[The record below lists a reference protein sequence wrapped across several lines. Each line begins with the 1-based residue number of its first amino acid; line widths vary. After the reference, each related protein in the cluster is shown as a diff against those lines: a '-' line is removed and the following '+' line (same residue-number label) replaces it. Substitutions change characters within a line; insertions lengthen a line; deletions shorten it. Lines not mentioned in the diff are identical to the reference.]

1 LVVLAIAN
9 AEVGL
14 MAVPAASTPA
24 ALAHDPSGE
33 TTAADSPIT
42 SRPDTHPSSM
52 ACKDET
58 VVSGRAAS
66 FGSSHAD
73 GDDGDA
79 TGVAIGAGV
88 AVGAEV
94 GVATAVPH
102 AARLPAS
109 ASKAND
115 RTIRDHEREKQPNH
129 QGATTAVATTPA
141 ATLTSAPAAGGDTC
155 KFLSASDAA
164 ALVANPGPVKVAVVD
179 SPISK
184 VTSCTWGSVAIGHI
198 FLVANEFKSSAP
210 LSDIKAAMVSSI
222 TEAGPQGSLPRVDR
236 RGARRPRQG

>member
-58 VVSGRAAS
+58 VASGRAAP

-73 GDDGDA
+73 GDEGDA
-79 TGVAIGAGV
+79 TGVGEAVAVGVGAGV
-88 AVGAEV
+88 
-94 GVATAVPH
+94 GVAAAVPH

-115 RTIRDHEREKQPNH
+115 RTIRRILLSSSVY
-129 QGATTAVATTPA
+129 G
-141 ATLTSAPAAGGDTC
+141 AGGD
-155 KFLSASDAA
+155 
-164 ALVANPGPVKVAVVD
+164 
-179 SPISK
+179 
-184 VTSCTWGSVAIGHI
+184 
-198 FLVANEFKSSAP
+198 
-210 LSDIKAAMVSSI
+210 
-222 TEAGPQGSLPRVDR
+222 PRKMIPSTR
-236 RGARRPRQG
+236 